1 NYPEFSAI
9 KPLPL
14 FSSARGMHLR
24 LRPANKTTLSNSS
37 SPLVSTIKFN
47 NYSTTSNQRLDGAE
61 SPVAK
66 SVFISQSNDIF
77 TNLALEDWLYKNF
90 NFTNHHILLLWRNS
104 PTVVIGRHQNPWLEA
119 NTALLAENGIKI
131 ARRNSG
137 GGTVYHDEGNLNM
150 TFFTPR
156 EHYNRKNN
164 LEIVSR
170 ALFREYGMETEIS
183 AREDLVVD
191 GVYKQISGTASK
203 LGRPNAYHH
212 CTLLVD
218 VNKVNLSRALQ
229 KHNKGIKTN
238 ATKSISSPVKNL
250 CEVHTHVKLEKLLGA
265 IGWEY
270 LRTCPL
276 TLQDLGKNHIA
287 KQRGFQLVNPTNQ
300 WFPGLDDLHA
310 EFSSWEW
317 RFAKSPKFSVTR
329 TFRVPQELLGEN
341 KFTNEDLTITIDVNK
356 GLVEDVMLTVPP
368 GLKAAKGFSGEA
380 EVVTSIRG
388 QRFSEEAVTML
399 QTQLSNLNTPE
410 QTRKSF
416 VVKCMRTSIL
426 TLEDENDC

>member
-1 NYPEFSAI
+1 
-9 KPLPL
+9 
-14 FSSARGMHLR
+14 GMHLR
-24 LRPANKTTLSNSS
+24 LRPANKTVYDKLNSFS
-37 SPLVSTIKFN
+37 SGPTSWIKQQGFK
-47 NYSTTSNQRLDGAE
+47 SPRQRLDGAKDE

-229 KHNKGIKTN
+229 KHNKGIETN

-276 TLQDLGKNHIA
+276 TLQDLGQEPHCKAEGIP
-287 KQRGFQLVNPTNQ
+287 V
-300 WFPGLDDLHA
+300 GLDDLHA

-356 GLVEDVMLTVPP
+356 GLVEDV
-368 GLKAAKGFSGEA
+368 
-380 EVVTSIRG
+380 
-388 QRFSEEAVTML
+388 AVTVFIIR
-399 QTQLSNLNTPE
+399 QLLVTMSSAKVRPYIHKTCRHINSDL
-410 QTRKSF
+410 SL
-416 VVKCMRTSIL
+416 TSSPISKIK
-426 TLEDENDC
+426 